1 MDKKFGIKHVVAMG
15 IGTALFVVLTNVQI
29 PVGFIPNTALQTRAA
44 VLAFFSAI
52 FGPVVGGA
60 IGLIGH
66 ALGDAVFYGSVWWS
80 WVFPDAVFGI
90 IVGLFAAKYKVKE
103 GSFGGKEIGLFN
115 IVQVVA
121 NCTGMDSGCSGFGHR
136 NLCRACKKGI
146 HTGRDRFCCKCNYH
160 RHSGNSAVSC
170 LLQGRRKVR
179 KPFQRGLIHDSDHR
193 V

>member
-60 IGLIGH
+60 IGLIVH
-66 ALGDAVFYGSVWWS
+66 ALGDAVFYGCVWWS

-121 NCTGMDSGCSGFGHR
+121 NALAWILVAPVLDIVIYAEPVSKVFTQGVAAFVANVIIIGILGTLLLVAYSKVGAKSGS
-136 NLCRACKKGI
+136 LSKE
-146 HTGRDRFCCKCNYH
+146 D
-160 RHSGNSAVSC
+160 
-170 LLQGRRKVR
+170 
-179 KPFQRGLIHDSDHR
+179 
-193 V
+193 

>member
-66 ALGDAVFYGSVWWS
+66 ALGDAVFYGSVWLS

-121 NCTGMDSGCSGFGHR
+121 NALAWILVAPVLDIVIYAEPVKKVFTQGVTAFVANVIIIGILGTLLLVAYSKVGAKSGS
-136 NLCRACKKGI
+136 LSKE
-146 HTGRDRFCCKCNYH
+146 D
-160 RHSGNSAVSC
+160 
-170 LLQGRRKVR
+170 
-179 KPFQRGLIHDSDHR
+179 
-193 V
+193 

>member
-121 NCTGMDSGCSGFGHR
+121 NALAWILGTLLLVAYSKVGAKSGS
-136 NLCRACKKGI
+136 LSKE
-146 HTGRDRFCCKCNYH
+146 D
-160 RHSGNSAVSC
+160 
-170 LLQGRRKVR
+170 
-179 KPFQRGLIHDSDHR
+179 
-193 V
+193 

>member
-60 IGLIGH
+60 IGLIGD
-66 ALGDAVFYGSVWWS
+66 ALFYGGVWWS

-121 NCTGMDSGCSGFGHR
+121 NALAWILVAPVLDIVIYAEPVNKVFTQGVTAFVANVIIIGILGTLLLIAYSKVGAKSGS
-136 NLCRACKKGI
+136 LSKE
-146 HTGRDRFCCKCNYH
+146 D
-160 RHSGNSAVSC
+160 
-170 LLQGRRKVR
+170 
-179 KPFQRGLIHDSDHR
+179 
-193 V
+193 

>member
-80 WVFPDAVFGI
+80 CVFPDAVFGI

-121 NCTGMDSGCSGFGHR
+121 NALAWILVAPVLDIVIYAEPVKKVFTQGVAAFAANVIIIGILGTLLLVAYSKVGAKSGS
-136 NLCRACKKGI
+136 LSKE
-146 HTGRDRFCCKCNYH
+146 D
-160 RHSGNSAVSC
+160 
-170 LLQGRRKVR
+170 
-179 KPFQRGLIHDSDHR
+179 
-193 V
+193 